1 VAGTS
6 RRDRAR
12 RATLAEIREAVR
24 RLLVAQGSTAVTINA
39 VARELG
45 MSGPALYHYFAGRD
59 ELVGAVTADFFA
71 ELTAAMEAARDACA
85 DDPPGRRLLAAARAM
100 RRWAIAHPA
109 EFQWI
114 FASPLAEPGKEPP
127 SRRVAAGR
135 RFERVFL
142 DLTVELWK
150 ARRFPVPDPADLA
163 PSLLE
168 QLRRYCTAIDEVL
181 PPEAA
186 HVMLTCWTRLYGLL
200 CMEVLHQLDFAY
212 SDMEP
217 VFEECLREISARLGV
232 DYSPPEPVRRR
243 PPAPASDQDV

>member
-1 VAGTS
+1 MAGIS
-6 RRDRAR
+6 RRDRTR
-12 RATLAEIREAVR
+12 QATLAEIRETVR
-24 RLLVAQGSTAVTINA
+24 KLLVTRGSAAVTINA

-71 ELTAAMEAARDACA
+71 ELTTAMEAARDACA
-85 DDPPGRRLLAAARAM
+85 DGPPARRLLAAARAM
-100 RRWAIAHPA
+100 RHWAITHPA

-114 FASPLAEPGKEPP
+114 FASPLAEPGKKP
-127 SRRVAAGR
+127 SLQRVAVGQ

-142 DLTVELWK
+142 DLVVEVWETE
-150 ARRFPVPDPADLA
+150 RFPVPDPADLA

-168 QLRRYCTAIDEVL
+168 QLRRYCAAIGGVL

-186 HVMLTCWTRLYGLL
+186 HVVLTCWTRLYGLL
-200 CMEVLHQLDFAY
+200 CMEVLHQLDFVY

-217 VFEECLREISARLGV
+217 VFEECLREISARLGL
-232 DYSPPEPVRRR
+232 DYLPPEPG
-243 PPAPASDQDV
+243 